1 MSKQNKAVINALKE
15 LIVEELGDWLI
26 EEQKSKLAARAG
38 KAVGGNKQ
46 FVPNTKKAKVKTKQ
60 ESYLEED
67 TDDTLYE

>member
-26 EEQKSKLAARAG
+26 EQKSKLVAGAG

-46 FVPNTKKAKVKTKQ
+46 FVPIPKKAKVKTKQ

>member
-26 EEQKSKLAARAG
+26 EQKSKLVTRAG

-46 FVPNTKKAKVKTKQ
+46 FVPITKKAKVKTKQ